1 MSGKNAVITVDAAKA
16 AGVAVKA
23 VASNL
28 KSLADR
34 EAVEGALAI
43 SFERIALTSQ
53 MRQIL
58 DRPEVEAMILHA
70 GRDLHTYEI
79 AEMRDRS
86 MPDQVVVAAAKQAL
100 LSGYLL
106 ADAAGPHFTI
116 IAGKGAQATAMI
128 KEAGHRYKLAQAG
141 CTDIRVVS
149 CSLGMRQRPNA
160 AGKYDMLVA
169 GTASCVHNGKPVQ
182 IERPRDMPYTLPCY
196 ESDGPDGHEA
206 KARRRLLRDLWCAV
220 SGEFALNSEDEIE
233 QPTVQVVDSTPPRIA
248 EQQISPQALY
258 DGTRSDCV
266 AYAAGIKAADERLA
280 FQSVLD
286 LIEAATDAEELRAKK
301 DSDIVPVLRQL
312 GVKRATG
319 EMVVRMMDQRC
330 AVLEA
335 TT

>member
-1 MSGKNAVITVDAAKA
+1 MSKNAVITVDAAKA

-86 MPDQVVVAAAKQAL
+86 MPDQVVIGAAKQAL

-160 AGKYDMLVA
+160 AGKFDMLVA

-233 QPTVQVVDSTPPRIA
+233 QPVVQVVDTAPPRIA
-248 EQQISPQALY
+248 EQQIRPQALY
-258 DGTRSDCV
+258 DGTRSDLV
-266 AYAAGIKAADERLA
+266 AYAAGIAAEDERMA
-280 FQSVLD
+280 FQSILD
-286 LIEAATDAEELRAKK
+286 LIEFATDPQELRAKK

-312 GVKRATG
+312 GVKKAIG
-319 EMVVRMMDQRC
+319 EKTVRLMEQRC

-335 TT
+335 GT